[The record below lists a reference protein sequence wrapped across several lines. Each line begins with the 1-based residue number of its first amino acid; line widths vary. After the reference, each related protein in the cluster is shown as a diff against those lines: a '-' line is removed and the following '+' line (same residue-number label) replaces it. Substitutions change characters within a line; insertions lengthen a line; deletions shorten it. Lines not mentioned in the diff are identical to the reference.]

1 MIERFE
7 AILNRLFGSKNT
19 DSSFTIFDPEN
30 QFKFDAA
37 GKAEI
42 AQSLNA
48 SFLILL
54 AGKNHPLHEKA
65 KTFLSNIEK
74 FPEWEQVVRFYLKGI
89 ESIHAEIETVANR
102 DSRFS
107 KNLDELFEW
116 VSNDDHLKN
125 HKESIERVWA
135 VFFPEAVG
143 LKSGWSE
150 QATELRNKRIVT
162 ITELNPTPIF
172 DPLSQIIFTSNVL
185 LTLPNSFKSI
195 DESRLSEEIKIHLRK
210 AMQEPQLYWFDHPIQ
225 LCSAPEQ
232 NEVLY
237 GLRELDNTIGF
248 EKSLGNVSADSRL
261 TCILSISVTHRGL
274 EPIAGSCLAA
284 DFTHAGGFDH
294 LDVYAF
300 AEADARNMV
309 KDILSPAADHYLN
322 AKEAGQLLEVIGVDG
337 EYGRHYSFLKAIAAL
352 WQVLVQPEIKAT
364 FKIDLDQVFPQ
375 KELLEQTGATAFE
388 HFKTDLWGAR
398 GVDAQGSEVDLGM
411 IAGALVNEKDI
422 DKSIYTP
429 DVGIPDRPLSAD
441 EYIFFSQLPQA
452 LSTEAEM
459 TTRYNTGQLDG
470 KKRCIQRIHITGGTN
485 GILIDR
491 LFRYRPFTPSF
502 IGRAEDQAYILSV
515 LSKTGA
521 RLAYLHKDGLI
532 MRHDKEAFAQEAIK
546 AAQTGKI
553 IGDYLRTIY
562 FSAYGR
568 IISEDISI
576 AKDILDPFTGCF
588 ISRIPITV
596 VFLRFALKAAS
607 IFASGFASGEDSQ
620 GVDYITDGA
629 PRLLE
634 ALEFMRDDNE
644 RMKQQFEKETKAW
657 HLYYDTLSALQ
668 KALAA
673 KDAFAVSLK
682 DKAEKI
688 VKDCRLDT

>member
-1 MIERFE
+1 MIDRFE
-7 AILNRLFGSKNT
+7 AILYRLFGSKT
-19 DSSFTIFDPEN
+19 SDSSFSVFDPES
-30 QFKFDAA
+30 QLRIDAS
-37 GKAEI
+37 GKTEI

-48 SFLILL
+48 SFIILL
-54 AGKNHPLHEKA
+54 AGRNHPLHEKA

-74 FPEWEQVVRFYLKGI
+74 LPEWEPVVRFYFKGI
-89 ESIHAEIETVANR
+89 ESIRTEIETTAYN
-102 DSRFS
+102 DSLFS
-107 KNLDELFEW
+107 KNLNDLFEW

-125 HKESIERVWA
+125 HKESLERVWA

-143 LKSGWSE
+143 LKADWPE
-150 QATELRNKRIVT
+150 QAAGLRSRRTVT
-162 ITELNPTPIF
+162 ITELNPTPID
-172 DPLSQIIFTSNVL
+172 DPLNQIIFTSNVL

-195 DESRLSEEIKIHLRK
+195 DKSRLSQEIKTHLRK
-210 AMQEPQLYWFDHPIQ
+210 AMEEPQLYWFDHPIQ

-232 NEVLY
+232 NEILY
-237 GLRELDNTIGF
+237 GLQELDNAIDF
-248 EKSLGNVSADSRL
+248 EKSLGNISADSRL
-261 TCILSISVTHRGL
+261 TCVLSVSVTHRGL
-274 EPIAGSCLAA
+274 EPIAGKCLTA
-284 DFTHAGGFDH
+284 DFAHAGGFDH

-300 AEADARNMV
+300 AEADAHNMV

-322 AKEAGQLLEVIGVDG
+322 TKEAGQLLDVIGVDG
-337 EYGRHYSFLKAIAAL
+337 EYGRHYSFLKAIAAF
-352 WQVLVQPEIKAT
+352 WQVLVQPEKKAT

-375 KELLEQTGATAFE
+375 KGLLEQTGATAFE

-398 GVDAQGSEVDLGM
+398 GIDAQGREVDLGM
-411 IAGALVNEKDI
+411 IAGALVNENDI
-422 DKSIYTP
+422 DRSIFTP
-429 DVGIPDRPLSAD
+429 DVDFPDRPLSPD

-459 TTRYNTGQLDG
+459 TTRYNTDQLDG
-470 KKRCIQRIHITGGTN
+470 KTRCIQRIHITGGTN

-515 LSKTGA
+515 LSQSGP

-532 MRHDKEAFAQEAIK
+532 MRHDKDAFAQEAIK

-553 IGDYLRTIY
+553 IGDYLRTLY

-568 IISEDISI
+568 IISKDISF

-596 VFLRFALKAAS
+596 VSLRFALKGAS
-607 IFASGFASGEDSQ
+607 FFASGKDSQ
-620 GVDYITDGA
+620 GVEFITGGA

-634 ALEFMRDDNE
+634 ALEFVRDDNE
-644 RMKQQFEKETKAW
+644 RMKQQFKREKKAW

-668 KALAA
+668 KALAEN
-673 KDAFAVSLK
+673 DAFAVSLK

-688 VKDCRLDT
+688 VKDCYR

>member
-1 MIERFE
+1 MIDRFE
-7 AILNRLFGSKNT
+7 AILYRLFGSKT
-19 DSSFTIFDPEN
+19 SDSSFSVFDPES
-30 QFKFDAA
+30 QLRIDAS
-37 GKAEI
+37 GKTEI

-48 SFLILL
+48 SFIILL
-54 AGKNHPLHEKA
+54 AGRNHPLHEKA

-74 FPEWEQVVRFYLKGI
+74 LPEWEPVVRFYFKGI
-89 ESIHAEIETVANR
+89 ESIRTEIETAAYN
-102 DSRFS
+102 DSLFS
-107 KNLDELFEW
+107 KNLNDLFEW
-116 VSNDDHLKN
+116 VSSDDHLKN
-125 HKESIERVWA
+125 HRESLERVWA

-143 LKSGWSE
+143 LKADWPE
-150 QATELRNKRIVT
+150 QAAGLRSRRTVT
-162 ITELNPTPIF
+162 ITELNPTPID
-172 DPLSQIIFTSNVL
+172 DPLNQIIFTSNVL

-195 DESRLSEEIKIHLRK
+195 DKSRLSQEIKTHLRK
-210 AMQEPQLYWFDHPIQ
+210 AMEEPQLYWFDHPIQ

-232 NEVLY
+232 NEILY
-237 GLRELDNTIGF
+237 GLQELDNAIDF
-248 EKSLGNVSADSRL
+248 EKSLGNISADSRL
-261 TCILSISVTHRGL
+261 TCVLSVSVTHRGL
-274 EPIAGSCLAA
+274 EPIAGKCLTA
-284 DFTHAGGFDH
+284 DFAHAGGFDH

-300 AEADARNMV
+300 AEADAHNMV

-322 AKEAGQLLEVIGVDG
+322 TKEAGQLLDVIGVDG
-337 EYGRHYSFLKAIAAL
+337 EYGRHYSFLKAIAAF
-352 WQVLVQPEIKAT
+352 WQVLVQPEKKAT

-375 KELLEQTGATAFE
+375 KKLLEQTGATAFE

-398 GVDAQGSEVDLGM
+398 GIDAQGREVDLGM
-411 IAGALVNEKDI
+411 IAGALVNENDI
-422 DKSIYTP
+422 DRSIFTP
-429 DVGIPDRPLSAD
+429 DVDFPDRPLSPD

-459 TTRYNTGQLDG
+459 TTRYNTDQLDG
-470 KKRCIQRIHITGGTN
+470 KTRCIQRIHITGGTN

-515 LSKTGA
+515 LSQSGP

-532 MRHDKEAFAQEAIK
+532 MRHDKDAFAQEAIK

-553 IGDYLRTIY
+553 IGDYLRTLY

-568 IISEDISI
+568 IISKDISF

-596 VFLRFALKAAS
+596 VSLRFALKGAS
-607 IFASGFASGEDSQ
+607 FFASGKDSQ
-620 GVDYITDGA
+620 GVEFITGGA

-634 ALEFMRDDNE
+634 ALEFVRDDNE
-644 RMKQQFEKETKAW
+644 RMKQQFKREKKAW

-668 KALAA
+668 KALAEN
-673 KDAFAVSLK
+673 DAFAVSLK

-688 VKDCRLDT
+688 VKDCYR

>member
-1 MIERFE
+1 MIDRFE
-7 AILNRLFGSKNT
+7 AILNRLFGSKTT
-19 DSSFTIFDPEN
+19 DSACTIFDPEN
-30 QFKFDAA
+30 QLKFDAA

-54 AGKNHPLHEKA
+54 AGKTHPLHERA
-65 KTFLSNIEK
+65 KTVLSNIEEL
-74 FPEWEQVVRFYLKGI
+74 PQWEPLVRFYLKGI
-89 ESIHAEIETVANR
+89 ESIRREIETVANK

-107 KNLDELFEW
+107 KNLNELFEW
-116 VSNDDHLKN
+116 VSNDDYLKN
-125 HKESIERVWA
+125 HKESIERIWA

-143 LKSGWSE
+143 LKFGWTE
-150 QATELRNKRIVT
+150 QAAELRKKRIVT

-172 DPLSQIIFTSNVL
+172 DPMGQIIFTSNVL
-185 LTLPNSFKSI
+185 LTLPNSVKSI
-195 DESRLSEEIKIHLRK
+195 DESRLSQEIKNHLRK
-210 AMQEPQLYWFDHPIQ
+210 AMEEPQLYWFDHPIQ

-237 GLRELDNTIGF
+237 GLRELDNAIDF
-248 EKSLGNVSADSRL
+248 EKSLGNISAESRL
-261 TCILSISVTHRGL
+261 TCVLSVSVTHRGL
-274 EPIAGSCLAA
+274 EPIAGKCLTA
-284 DFTHAGGFDH
+284 DFARAGGFDH

-300 AEADARNMV
+300 TEADTRNMV
-309 KDILSPAADHYLN
+309 KDILSPAADHYLKI
-322 AKEAGQLLEVIGVDG
+322 KEASQLFDVIGVDG
-337 EYGRHYSFLKAIAAL
+337 EYGRHYSFLKAIAAF
-352 WQVLVQPEIKAT
+352 WQVLIQPEKTAT

-388 HFKTDLWGAR
+388 HFKTDLWGAH
-398 GVDAQGSEVDLGM
+398 GVDAQGRDIDLGM

-422 DKSIYTP
+422 DKSIFTP
-429 DVGIPDRPLSAD
+429 DVGIPDRPLLPD
-441 EYIFFSQLPQA
+441 EHIFFSQLPQA

-459 TTRYNTGQLDG
+459 ATRYNTGQLDG
-470 KKRCIQRIHITGGTN
+470 KTRCIQRIHITGGTN

-491 LFRYRPFTPSF
+491 LFQYRPFTPSF

-515 LSKTGA
+515 LTQSGS
-521 RLAYLHKDGLI
+521 RLAYVHNDGLI
-532 MRHDKEAFAQEAIK
+532 MRHDKDAFAQEAIK

-553 IGDYLRTIY
+553 VGDYLRTLY

-568 IISEDISI
+568 IISEDISC

-588 ISRIPITV
+588 ISRIPTTV

-607 IFASGFASGEDSQ
+607 IFASGKDSQ
-620 GVDYITDGA
+620 GVEFITGGA

-634 ALEFMRDDNE
+634 ALEFVRDDTG
-644 RMKQQFEKETKAW
+644 RMKQQFKREKKAW

-668 KALAA
+668 KALAENG
-673 KDAFAVSLK
+673 AFAVSLK

-688 VKDCRLDT
+688 IKDCYLNT